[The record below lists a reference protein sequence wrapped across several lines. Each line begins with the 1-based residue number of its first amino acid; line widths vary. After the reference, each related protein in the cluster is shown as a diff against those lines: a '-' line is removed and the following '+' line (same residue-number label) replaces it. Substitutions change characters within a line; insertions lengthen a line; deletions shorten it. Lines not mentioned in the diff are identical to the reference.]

1 MMGNRKTNVSGLR
14 IHGRNGMVFDHKVLI
29 LVKSLQVFLYKY
41 FTKNPFYDMIT
52 TRFDPFI
59 VITKRRLQV

>member
-1 MMGNRKTNVSGLR
+1 MQNRKSYLSR
-14 IHGRNGMVFDHKVLI
+14 RLKHGRNGMVFDHKVLI
-29 LVKSLQVFLYKY
+29 VVKSLQVFLYKY
-41 FTKNPFYDMIT
+41 FTKNTFYDMIT

>member
-1 MMGNRKTNVSGLR
+1 MQNRKSNVSR
-14 IHGRNGMVFDHKVLI
+14 ASIHGRNGMVFDHKVLI
-29 LVKSLQVFLYKY
+29 LVKTLHVFLYKY
-41 FTKNPFYDMIT
+41 FTKNTFYDMIT

>member
-1 MMGNRKTNVSGLR
+1 MQNRKSNVSR
-14 IHGRNGMVFDHKVLI
+14 APIHGRNGMVFDHKVLI
-29 LVKSLQVFLYKY
+29 LVKTLQLFLYKY
-41 FTKNPFYDMIT
+41 FTKNTFYDMIT